1 MNKIL
6 KYLLFTTGGI
16 AAILIALAAYLA
28 ATFNPN
34 DYKPQL
40 VQLVKQKLDRT
51 LKIDGVIKLTFY
63 PALGAELGRFSL
75 SERASGKEFA
85 AVEAAR
91 VSLQL
96 LPLLS
101 RELVVSQIEVR
112 GLRAN
117 LVKRKNGS
125 TNVDDLAGGESG
137 KTRPAPGAEDKPAQQ
152 PIQFNIDH
160 VLVENASLGYTDEAS
175 GAKYTLNKLH
185 LKTGRI
191 AAATPSDIQLA
202 FVIGASQPEVNLEIQ
217 LKTRLAFAAASKR
230 FKLEALD
237 LGAKGEAAGMHLA
250 AFSLKGGIEGDAK
263 AIKSNGIALELDA
276 KQGDNTIKG
285 KLESPLAIDV
295 DAQTVDLAKL
305 VASLAFTDPKSARGP
320 VAIKLTGAARANLPK
335 QTASL
340 DFSTKF
346 DES

>member
-185 LKTGRI
+185 L
-191 AAATPSDIQLA
+191 
-202 FVIGASQPEVNLEIQ
+202 
-217 LKTRLAFAAASKR
+217 
-230 FKLEALD
+230 
-237 LGAKGEAAGMHLA
+237 
-250 AFSLKGGIEGDAK
+250 
-263 AIKSNGIALELDA
+263 
-276 KQGDNTIKG
+276 
-285 KLESPLAIDV
+285 
-295 DAQTVDLAKL
+295 
-305 VASLAFTDPKSARGP
+305 
-320 VAIKLTGAARANLPK
+320 
-335 QTASL
+335 
-340 DFSTKF
+340 
-346 DES
+346 